1 MEEKKNNKGLVWLIV
16 ILIILVLGLVGYI
29 VYDKVLLEDKTSVNN
44 DETTTTTTNI
54 KESDND
60 IKAIF
65 KSLPNKND
73 ESVLWDGAINDLI
86 KDEVNFDMDFKNVS
100 KNEHGFDLEYN
111 CVEYNPEDNDE
122 GIDKCSKFEIIINN
136 QKNELYSNFWYH
148 LRVMLTKEYLIT
160 YDGSFAGDLRIFDKT
175 GKEIFNEYIATD
187 FGIKLDEENYVDE
200 IYGYTPSIKDNKLYF
215 VKYIKGNEDTFVISS
230 FDLSN
235 KKVTE
240 ISNFKGDVGII

>member
-1 MEEKKNNKGLVWLIV
+1 MEEKKNNKGLVLLIV
-16 ILIILVLGLVGYI
+16 ILLILVLGLVGYI
-29 VYDKVLLEDKTSVNN
+29 FYDKVLLKDIPQNENNITSI
-44 DETTTTTTNI
+44 TTTNI
-54 KESDND
+54 KESYND

-73 ESVLWDGAINDLI
+73 ESVLWDGSINDLI
-86 KDEVNFDMDFKNVS
+86 KEEVNFDTDFKNVS
-100 KNEHGFDLEYN
+100 KNEHGFDLDYS

-122 GIDKCSKFEIIINN
+122 GIDKCTKFEIVINN

-215 VKYIKGNEDTFVISS
+215 VKYIKGNEDTFVISN